1 MAVTTDSAPS
11 NFSFM
16 RLLNYFIKKKN
27 VQKYPLPYCVVNVVN
42 WTASQKCKLHKEFW
56 WNSSC
61 AMIERAL
68 KLKQAVNRF
77 VQKSSESS
85 ADKLSL
91 SSQEWDF
98 LAVVF
103 ELLKKLSPTDDEEN
117 IISDEFECYLKE
129 PIVSAPCFTDIIN
142 CWLGQRISYP
152 VLPKM
157 AMDILAIPAT
167 SVPVER
173 EFSGLSDIITPNRA
187 KINPLTIETLYDL
200 KGYLKF
206 GGDAATNFIQLI

>member
-1 MAVTTDSAPS
+1 
-11 NFSFM
+11 
-16 RLLNYFIKKKN
+16 
-27 VQKYPLPYCVVNVVN
+27 
-42 WTASQKCKLHKEFW
+42 
-56 WNSSC
+56 
-61 AMIERAL
+61 MIERAL
-68 KLKQAVNRF
+68 KLK
-77 VQKSSESS
+77 QKSSESS

-103 ELLKKLSPTDDEEN
+103 ELLKGFRMISEAMGNAKVPTISQVLPSESLHFMAKILDPRFKLKYFQQAGWRLRKINEMREKANS
-117 IISDEFECYLKE
+117 FW
-129 PIVSAPCFTDIIN
+129 VS
-142 CWLGQRISYP
+142 GQRISYP